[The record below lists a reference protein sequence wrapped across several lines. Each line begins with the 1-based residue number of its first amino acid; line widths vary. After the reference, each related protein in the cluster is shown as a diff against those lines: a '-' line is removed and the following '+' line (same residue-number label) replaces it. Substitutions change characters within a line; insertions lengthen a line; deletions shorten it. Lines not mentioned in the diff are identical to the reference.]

1 MRWKKPSTNGSSA
14 CRWIVTELFNVEGDQ
29 SCDVI
34 VMSALRRTSDS
45 GVSIYKQINV
55 RGQEVPTCTCTI
67 LPLITNWIHVSNLK
81 KKRKWNVINS
91 FELALQY
98 YSQNRKSVLLLYGLP
113 SEFYDNNNIR
123 YIICMIVLR
132 RKCHGFD
139 ESAHSTKTYMT
150 ILVIHCIFTYIGKI
164 EI

>member
-1 MRWKKPSTNGSSA
+1 MINRVTSSLCPRYTVRRTLGSLSTNKS
-14 CRWIVTELFNVEGDQ
+14 
-29 SCDVI
+29 
-34 VMSALRRTSDS
+34 MSAARKSPPVLAPSYRSL
-45 GVSIYKQINV
+45 QI
-55 RGQEVPTCTCTI
+55 EFTFPI
-67 LPLITNWIHVSNLK
+67 K

-98 YSQNRKSVLLLYGLP
+98 YSQNRKSVFLQYGLP